1 MQHAPDTIM
10 SEDAGRGDG
19 TMDQTTLDR
28 RHRNKN
34 GRLARK
40 YGNSYIRT
48 LRVRYGAGFAPGERA
63 ELKLIDVLH
72 KLDNQSLGRLIEGLS
87 GQQTRKAENYAVPSP
102 LPLL

>member
-1 MQHAPDTIM
+1 MH
-10 SEDAGRGDG
+10 
-19 TMDQTTLDR
+19 QTTLDR

-48 LRVRYGAGFAPGERA
+48 LRVRFGAGFAPDERA

-72 KLDNQSLGRLIEGLS
+72 QLDDRSLGRLIEGLS
-87 GQQTRKAENYAVPSP
+87 GQRNMLIRDFSAPLSP
-102 LPLL
+102 G

>member
-48 LRVRYGAGFAPGERA
+48 LRVRYGAGFAPDERA

-72 KLDNQSLGRLIEGLS
+72 QLDDQSLGRLIEGLS
-87 GQQTRKAENYAVPSP
+87 GQQNTLVREVLAPIST
-102 LPLL
+102 

>member
-1 MQHAPDTIM
+1 MH
-10 SEDAGRGDG
+10 
-19 TMDQTTLDR
+19 QTTLDR
-28 RHRNKN
+28 RHRSKN

-72 KLDNQSLGRLIEGLS
+72 QLDNQSLGRLIEGLS
-87 GQQTRKAENYAVPSP
+87 GQRTRRAGTSRVLYPPDGV
-102 LPLL
+102 